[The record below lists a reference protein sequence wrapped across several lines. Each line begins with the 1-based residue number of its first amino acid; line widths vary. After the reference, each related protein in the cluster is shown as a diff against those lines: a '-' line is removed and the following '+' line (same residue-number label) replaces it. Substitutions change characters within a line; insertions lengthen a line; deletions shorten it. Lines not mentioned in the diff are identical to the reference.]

1 MAGDSEESHSHVF
14 LGGSRRTVPMM
25 TTPATARLL
34 ASSERGGAAAI
45 GVVLLGPSLV
55 RAGCAACFAADS
67 DLDVVASVSSRIEL
81 PAGPVDARPHSEIVA
96 VVIVGSDVDGTLA
109 DIEVLIGDD
118 RFNAVLPVLSVAD
131 RSVGL
136 AVLGAGA
143 SGCVL
148 LDDDPISLVAA
159 IRAAARGEMPLSAV
173 VGRWVVGQWVQRA
186 EAPRLTARESEVLHL
201 VGAGLANKQ
210 IARRL
215 GISQP
220 TVKHHL
226 TRVFQRIGV
235 TGRTE
240 AAVWLQQQQAR
251 GDLAGVA

>member
-1 MAGDSEESHSHVF
+1 
-14 LGGSRRTVPMM
+14 M
-25 TTPATARLL
+25 TAPTNVRDLIA
-34 ASSERGGAAAI
+34 SERAGAATIA
-45 GVVLLGPSLV
+45 VVLLGSPLV
-55 RAGCAACFAADS
+55 RAGCAACFTANP
-67 DLDVVASVSSRIEL
+67 DLDVTASVSSRGEL
-81 PAGPVDARPHSEIVA
+81 PAGAVGPLQPKATVA
-96 VVIVGSDVDGTLA
+96 VVIVGSDVDVALA
-109 DIEVLIGDD
+109 DIDWLIGDD
-118 RFNAVLPVLSVAD
+118 RFDAVLPVLSVAD
-131 RSVGL
+131 RGVGL

-148 LDDDPISLVAA
+148 LDDDPASLVAA
-159 IRAAARGEMPLSAV
+159 IRAAARGEMPLSAL
-173 VGRWVVGQWVQRA
+173 VGRWVVGDWVQRA
-186 EAPRLTARESEVLHL
+186 EAPRLTVRESEVLHL

-251 GDLAGVA
+251 SDLMGVA

>member
-1 MAGDSEESHSHVF
+1 
-14 LGGSRRTVPMM
+14 M
-25 TTPATARLL
+25 TTPATARHPS
-34 ASSERGGAAAI
+34 APDRGGAATIA
-45 GVVLLGPSLV
+45 VVLLGPSLV
-55 RAGCAACFAADS
+55 RAGCAAIVATDP
-67 DLDVVASVSSRIEL
+67 DLDVTASVSSRSQL
-81 PAGPVDARPHSEIVA
+81 PPGAVGLRPHSGVVA
-96 VVIVGSDVDGTLA
+96 VVIVGSDGGGSLT
-109 DIEVLIGDD
+109 DIDRLIGDD
-118 RFNAVLPVLSVAD
+118 RFDAVLPVLSVAD
-131 RSVGL
+131 RAVGL

-148 LDDDPISLVAA
+148 LDDDPTSLIAA

-240 AAVWLQQQQAR
+240 AAVWLQQHQAR
-251 GDLAGVA
+251 GDLVGVA